1 MIIKA
6 NNTKAQAKIEKMVIK
21 ANNTKAQA
29 EIEKMIIK
37 AEPDRVL
44 AVIGWDGLDGKAAW
58 QRADNGRHTEK

>member
-1 MIIKA
+1 M
-6 NNTKAQAKIEKMVIK
+6 IEKMIIK

-58 QRADNGRHTEK
+58 QRTDNGRHTER

>member
-1 MIIKA
+1 MKKYQKRIYRHVRRYEKMIIKA
-6 NNTKAQAKIEKMVIK
+6 KNTKAQAKIEKIIIK

-44 AVIGWDGLDGKAAW
+44 AVIG
-58 QRADNGRHTEK
+58 